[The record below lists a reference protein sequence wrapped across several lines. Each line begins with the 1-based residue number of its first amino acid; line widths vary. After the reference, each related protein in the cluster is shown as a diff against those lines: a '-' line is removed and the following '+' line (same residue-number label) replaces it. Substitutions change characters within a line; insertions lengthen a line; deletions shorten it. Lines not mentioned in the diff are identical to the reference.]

1 MTAAHISV
9 LSADAVADTE
19 SLADWLR
26 GEPQLAGR
34 VRATG
39 GEPRP
44 GELGTVLDT
53 LTVAIGAG
61 GVGGLVTAL
70 VPALRTWLAQPR
82 RSDVRLKIGR
92 EGGSSVEIDAKRV
105 KTGDVEHLLRQALK
119 LDQDHDPDHGQD
131 PDVQE

>member
-1 MTAAHISV
+1 MAAAQVSV
-9 LSADAVADTE
+9 LSEDPVADTE

-34 VRATG
+34 VRASG
-39 GEPRP
+39 SAPKP
-44 GELGTVLDT
+44 GELGAVLDT
-53 LTVAIGAG
+53 LTVALGAG
-61 GVGGLVTAL
+61 GAGGLVTAL

-92 EGGSSVEIDAKRV
+92 EGGPTVEIDAKRV
-105 KTGDVEHLLRQALK
+105 KTGEVEHLLRQALV
-119 LDQDHDPDHGQD
+119 HDRDHGQD